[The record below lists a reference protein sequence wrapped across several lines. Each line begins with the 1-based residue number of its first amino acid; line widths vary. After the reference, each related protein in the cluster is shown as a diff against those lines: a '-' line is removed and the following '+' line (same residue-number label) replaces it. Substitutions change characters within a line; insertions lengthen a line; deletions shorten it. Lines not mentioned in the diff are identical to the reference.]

1 MADVE
6 QQAFLSTGEAAQHQN
21 ASQNTDIVDENA
33 VAPANPFEA
42 LQTHLRDDP
51 HDVAAWQDLVNIAED
66 TGDFKLIN
74 EAYSSLLKAY
84 PNTIQAQISYMRHSQ
99 RAYPI
104 GKPKLVDQDSIP
116 TPQAL
121 FSQWLKQSP
130 DVELWKLYLEYVR
143 SSQASSRD
151 VVKKAYEFALRF
163 VGQDREAGEI
173 WKDYI
178 EYIKDDP
185 TSNERENQEKMDLL
199 RSVYRR
205 AVQIPIDN
213 LEQIWR
219 EWDSFENGLNKLTAK
234 KFLADVSPDYM
245 TARMKKTEIAEH
257 HKRIGLFHLPA
268 YDQKAQL
275 ELPTPPVLRS
285 DERAL
290 VASWRKYLEFEESN
304 PLGIEEKSILAAR
317 IMTVYRKAVIKMR
330 FYPEVWYEAIQCSS
344 RIDVSNAMMNRYL
357 AYLWTQSVGKG
368 DDAHT
373 FLKNGLD
380 ANPTSFL
387 LNFAYS
393 EVHEQTILS
402 LQTTAGADPKKVDEK
417 KAEGHEIYKKFIAT
431 LKKEL
436 DSIEEVHI
444 AEGGNPV
451 SQQPGAVQAQVPV
464 APAPNAIEMED
475 ELIQKEN
482 EIYGIVD
489 LAAAE
494 AKEREQEREAENERR
509 EAVLITKRVEL
520 GQASIAWMRYAKRV
534 GQSAGLRNVFKEIR
548 ADKWVCWQVF
558 EAAALL
564 EHQISPTADVAAKIF
579 ELGLR
584 FFLSDVDYVVRYL
597 NFLIN
602 KCDEANARALFE
614 RVVVSLDPE
623 KARPI
628 WQRWL
633 SHQMDVADLPTL
645 QKLDKRIAETKEMT
659 VDSTDRAMKQ
669 FAQRYLYLGIE
680 VVTPPSG
687 IDAIASHDLQT
698 PLKVPSVILP
708 PQPPPVS
715 APLAPQQPSNVSNG
729 SHVYPHSY
737 NTPQPFAPPNPAL
750 AAARPP
756 AAARVASPLQPPK
769 RPLPEPDAISS
780 QKRAR
785 RSPPPQQRRQ
795 PPPPAQRRWGSPQ
808 RDERRRGRSPERAA
822 PPALAWFL
830 SQLPNPRAYD
840 GPVFNVEEFLK
851 IISNVVV
858 PTPSASHD
866 RIRSRSPPPPPR
878 NTRGPPDYGPYQ
890 GPGPRPRRY

>member
-1 MADVE
+1 MADIE
-6 QQAFLSTGEAAQHQN
+6 QPAFLAIGESLQHQD
-21 ASQNTDIVDENA
+21 ASQTTDIVDENEM
-33 VAPANPFEA
+33 APANPFEA
-42 LQTHLRDDP
+42 LQARLQDDP
-51 HDVAAWQDLVNIAED
+51 HDVIAWQDLVNFAED
-66 TGDFKLIN
+66 SGDFKLIN
-74 EAYSSLLKAY
+74 EAYSSLLKVY
-84 PNTIQAQISYMRHSQ
+84 PNTIQAQIAYMRHSQ

-104 GKPKLVDQDSIP
+104 GKPKLVDQDVIP
-116 TPQAL
+116 TPQTL

-163 VGQDREAGEI
+163 VGQEREAGDI

-185 TSNERENQEKMDLL
+185 TSNERESQEKMDLL

-245 TARMKKTEIAEH
+245 TARMKKTELAEH
-257 HKRIGLFHLPA
+257 HKRIGLFHPPV
-268 YDQKAQL
+268 YDHKAPI
-275 ELPTPPVLRS
+275 ELPIPPVLRS
-285 DERAL
+285 EERAL
-290 VASWRKYLEFEESN
+290 LANWRKYLEFEESN
-304 PLGIEEKSILAAR
+304 PLGIEEKSMLAAR
-317 IMTVYRKAVIKMR
+317 IMAVYRKGVIKMR
-330 FYPEVWYEAIQCSS
+330 FYPEIW
-344 RIDVSNAMMNRYL
+344 YL
-357 AYLWTQSVGKG
+357 AYLWAQSMGKG

-380 ANPTSFL
+380 ANSTSFL

-393 EVHEQTILS
+393 ELHEQSILN
-402 LQTTAGADPKKVDEK
+402 LQATANADPKKIEEK
-417 KAEGHEIYKKFIAT
+417 KAEGHEIYKKFVAN
-431 LKKEL
+431 LKIEL
-436 DSIEEVHI
+436 DRLEELHI

-451 SQQPGAVQAQVPV
+451 SQQSGQTQNQGPVVPAQNV
-464 APAPNAIEMED
+464 IELED
-475 ELIQKEN
+475 DITQKEN
-482 EIYGIVD
+482 EFYGIVD
-489 LAAAE
+489 PAAAE
-494 AKEREQEREAENERR
+494 AKERELERERENERR
-509 EAVLITKRVEL
+509 EAILVAKRVEL
-520 GQASIAWMRYAKRV
+520 GQVNIAWMRYAKRV

-558 EAAALL
+558 ESAALL

-584 FFLSDVDYVVRYL
+584 FFSSDVDYVVRYL

-614 RVVVSLDPE
+614 RIVVSMEAE

-633 SHQMDVADLPTL
+633 SYQMSIADLPTL
-645 QKLDKRIAETKEMT
+645 QKLDKRIADTYPK
-659 VDSTDRAMKQ
+659 DRAMKL

-680 VVTPPSG
+680 VVAPPSG

-698 PLKVPSVILP
+698 PLKIPSVVAP
-708 PQPPPVS
+708 PHPTPVQAPLTSQQPP
-715 APLAPQQPSNVSNG
+715 NVSNG
-729 SHVYPHSY
+729 SHVYPSY
-737 NTPQPFAPPNPAL
+737 NPPPTIAPSNPAF
-750 AAARPP
+750 ANARPP
-756 AAARVASPLQPPK
+756 PAARMASPLQPPK
-769 RPLPEPDAISS
+769 RPLPEPDALSS

-785 RSPPPQQRRQ
+785 RSPPPPPPPQRRQQ
-795 PPPPAQRRWGSPQ
+795 PPPPSRRWGSPQ
-808 RDERRRGRSPERAA
+808 RDDRRRGRSPDRNMS
-822 PPALAWFL
+822 PPALAWFI

-840 GPVFNVEEFLK
+840 GPVFNIDEFLK
-851 IISNVVV
+851 IISNVAV
-858 PTPSASHD
+858 PPPSVPHD
-866 RIRSRSPPPPPR
+866 RIRSRSPPPPAR